1 MSFAV
6 ISDIHI
12 DRNRD
17 YDIVNQIVECVRK
30 LSVSALLIAGDISNK
45 YKMTIETIAYL
56 KQQLKMPVYYVPGNH
71 DMWSEDFKKVST
83 QSIYEAY
90 QRDSNCLLHGGVLL
104 DEDTTLIGDI
114 GWYDYS
120 FGSSKFLKE
129 DFERMHYLDRTW
141 QDKLKNQWT
150 EDNVVTNERALA
162 RLEEQLKRA
171 KTNRIIVM
179 THMVPIEEF
188 TVTKPNEMWQYF
200 NAFIGSKKLH
210 ELYRKYNVTYAICG
224 HIHYRKRIIKDGI
237 TYLCPCLNY
246 ATEWEGE
253 DSKNEIMKAIQLIE

>member
-12 DRNRD
+12 DRNKN
-17 YDIVNQIVECVRK
+17 YDVINQIVESVSK
-30 LSVSALLIAGDISNK
+30 SNVSALLLAGDISNE
-45 YKMTIETIAYL
+45 YKKTIDTIEYL
-56 KQQLKMPVYYVPGNH
+56 KQQLKIPVYYVPGNH
-71 DMWSEDFKKVST
+71 DMWSEDLEHTST

-90 QRDSNCLLHGGVLL
+90 EQDSNCLLHGCVQL

-120 FGSSKFLKE
+120 FGSSKFSKE
-129 DFERMHYLDRTW
+129 DFERMNYLDRTW

-150 EDNVVTNERALA
+150 DNNEAANQRALE
-162 RLEEQLKRA
+162 RLEKQLRQV
-171 KTNRIIVM
+171 KTKRIIVM

-188 TVTKPNEMWQYF
+188 TVTNPNEMWQYF

-210 ELYRKYNVTYAICG
+210 ELYQKYNVTYGICG

-237 TYLCPCLNY
+237 TYICPCLNY
-246 ATEWEGE
+246 ESEWVEK
-253 DSKNEIMKAIQLIE
+253 DCKIEIMNAMQFIE